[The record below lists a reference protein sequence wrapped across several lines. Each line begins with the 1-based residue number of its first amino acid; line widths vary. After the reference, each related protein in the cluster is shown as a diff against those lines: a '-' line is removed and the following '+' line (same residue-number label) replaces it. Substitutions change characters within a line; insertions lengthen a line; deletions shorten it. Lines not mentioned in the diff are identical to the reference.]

1 VADRPLTDDSARR
14 FDAVLARL
22 RDARRRPEVLVEE
35 VPAPGRLAPFSVAL
49 AADVVPDRRTDE
61 DVASGRFVVLYD
73 PSSPEQWEGQWRVVT
88 FAKAALET
96 ELAGDPAL
104 GAVGWTW
111 LEDAI
116 ADAGASATALAGT
129 VTHVVSER
137 FGELEGEA
145 TTVEMEIRASWT
157 PVDDDLAAH
166 FEAWTQLLCTLGGL
180 PPLPEGVALLT
191 SRR

>member
-166 FEAWTQLLCTLGGL
+166 FEAWTQLLCALGGL

>member
-1 VADRPLTDDSARR
+1 MPDRSLTDESARR
-14 FDAVLARL
+14 FDAVLTRL

-35 VPAPGRLAPFSVAL
+35 VPAPGRLAPYSFAL

-61 DVASGRFVVLYD
+61 EVASGRFVVLHD
-73 PSSPEQWEGQWRVVT
+73 PSAPDQWEGQWRVVT
-88 FAKAALET
+88 FAKARLET

-104 GAVGWTW
+104 GAVGWAW
-111 LEDAI
+111 LEDAL
-116 ADAGASATALAGT
+116 ADAGARASALAGT

-137 FGELEGEA
+137 FGELAEEA
-145 TTVEMEIRASWT
+145 TTVEMEVRASWT
-157 PVDDDLAAH
+157 PVDEDLAPH
-166 FEAWTQLLCTLGGL
+166 LEAWTQLLCTLGGL